1 MCTAKI
7 MSPPS
12 AFSAPALMRSP
23 AAVAIMVGA
32 AILLGWAN
40 TLHAPFVFDD
50 TSSIVENRSIRDLG
64 SFAWLLP
71 PHSAGETV
79 SGRPVLNFTFALN
92 YAVSG
97 LDVWSYHVLNWLI
110 HAAAALTLWSVL
122 RRLPAVGPGV
132 ATATTVLWALHPLQ
146 TAAVSYVVQRAE
158 SLAALFTLLTLYGFV
173 RYAVDAARRSRWAVL
188 SVGACLAGV
197 GTKETA
203 AVAPLL
209 ALLFGTVFFS
219 SGLVDAWRRFGRLLA
234 TLMATW
240 FVLGALVWV
249 NHGRGGSV
257 GASGGV
263 DVFTYVLTQAWA
275 VVHYL
280 QLAVVP
286 VGLTFDY
293 GMVVIERV
301 TAVILPGIFL
311 LAALGASAWALWRR
325 NAAGVA
331 GAAFF
336 LLLAPSSSIIP
347 VATQTMAEHR
357 MYLALA
363 APLVLLCAAAARGQ
377 ARLNLPPAFAP
388 VVVGIVASGLT
399 VATFLRNADYASA
412 RNLWADTVAQ
422 RPENPRAHYNLGLAL
437 LAEGRRDDAVR
448 QFEHA
453 IRLQPTHAFAHF
465 QLGVLAMNDGAS
477 SLAVEHFT
485 AALAADP
492 HYVDA
497 RVNLGHVLARSGRAE
512 EAITHY
518 RAALAEQPA
527 ADIRTSLAAVLT
539 QLGRLDEAVPLLQQA
554 LESAPDLP
562 EVHYQWARL
571 CERAGAPKEA
581 EAALH
586 TALRL
591 RPDFAAAA
599 LALGNLLGRQGR
611 YAEAIKAFQEALEAT
626 PADHQ
631 ARNNLANCFLA
642 LGRFPEA
649 IVEYEHIL
657 QARPNDAAVRKNLEI
672 ARAMQAQR

>member
-1 MCTAKI
+1 MRAAKI
-7 MSPPS
+7 MSPPP
-12 AFSAPALMRSP
+12 AFSALIRSP
-23 AAVAIMVGA
+23 AATAIIVGA
-32 AILLGWAN
+32 AILLAWAN

-64 SFAWLLP
+64 SLAWLLP

-110 HAAAALTLWSVL
+110 HAAAALTLWGVL
-122 RRLPAVGPGV
+122 RRLPAVGDGL
-132 ATATTVLWALHPLQ
+132 ATAVAVLWSLHPLQ
-146 TAAVSYVVQRAE
+146 TAAVTYIVQRAE
-158 SLAALFTLLTLYGFV
+158 SLAAMFILLTLYGLV
-173 RYAVDAARRSRWAVL
+173 RYAGDATRRPRWAVL

-209 ALLFGTVFFS
+209 ALLLGTVFFS
-219 SGLVDAWRRFGRLLA
+219 SGFVDAWRRFGRLFAALLA
-234 TLMATW
+234 TWL
-240 FVLGALVWV
+240 VLGALVWV

-257 GASGGV
+257 GASAGV
-263 DVFTYVLTQAWA
+263 DAFTYVLTQAWA
-275 VVHYL
+275 IVRYL
-280 QLAVVP
+280 QLTVCPA
-286 VGLTFDY
+286 GLTFDY
-293 GMVVIERV
+293 GMVVVERV
-301 TAVILPGIFL
+301 TAIILPGVFL
-311 LAALGASAWALWRR
+311 IAALGASAWALWRR

-336 LLLAPSSSIIP
+336 LLLAPSSSIVPI
-347 VATQTMAEHR
+347 ATQTIAEHR

-363 APLVLLCAAAARGQ
+363 PLLLLLCAAAARGQ
-377 ARLNLPPAFAP
+377 ERLRLPSAFAP
-388 VVVGIVASGLT
+388 VLVMVVASGLT
-399 VATFLRNADYASA
+399 VATFLRNAAYASA
-412 RNLWADTVAQ
+412 RTLWADTVAQ
-422 RPENPRAHYNLGLAL
+422 RPENPRAHHNLGLAL
-437 LAEGRRDDAVR
+437 LAEGRRDEAAR

-465 QLGVLAMNDGAS
+465 QLGVLAMNDGAMPK
-477 SLAVEHFT
+477 AAEHFA
-485 AALAADP
+485 AALHADP

-497 RVNLGHVLARSGRAE
+497 RVNLGHVLARSGQAE
-512 EAITHY
+512 EAIAHY

-527 ADIRTSLAAVLT
+527 ADIRISLAAVLT

-554 LESAPDLP
+554 MESAPDLP

-571 CERAGAPKEA
+571 CERAGAVKEA

-591 RPDFAAAA
+591 RPQFASAA

-611 YAEAIKAFQEALEAT
+611 FDEAIKAFQEALVAT

-649 IVEYEHIL
+649 ITEYERIL
-657 QARPNDAAVRKNLEI
+657 QTRPNDTAVRKNLEV
-672 ARAMQAQR
+672 ARAMQTQR